1 MEMKRVYIVVLV
13 LLVFSLLF
21 LPIFAMARGGHGG
34 GHGSGHGGGRCGHRK
49 AHGGYYGGGY
59 GGFYLASPVYDGTYP
74 MCYVN
79 IPEHWES
86 QSDPE
91 MQGYVDVYV
100 PEQTIAI
107 PCP

>member
-1 MEMKRVYIVVLV
+1 MKRVYLAVLV
-13 LLVFSLLF
+13 LLVFSLVF
-21 LPIFAMARGGHGG
+21 LPTLAETRGGHGG
-34 GHGSGHGGGRCGHRK
+34 GHGGGHCGHGKVHGGFR
-49 AHGGYYGGGY
+49 GGYYGGGY
-59 GGFYLASPVYDGTYP
+59 GGFYLASPVYGTYP

-86 QSDPE
+86 QWDPE